1 MELTE
6 RETEKGLFASGIVTT
21 VCWAVI
27 GAFLLALASCTST
40 LQNAGDVGFRYST
53 EFAFFHRAA
62 KTSGGDADSVAM
74 TNTEFPALVSYIMG
88 PPAPEP
94 TPEGTLKPNP

>member
-1 MELTE
+1 MELSE
-6 RETEKGLFASGIVTT
+6 KETARGLFASGVVTLL
-21 VCWAVI
+21 CWSLI
-27 GAFLLALASCTST
+27 GAFLLALAGCTST
-40 LQNAGDVGFRYST
+40 LKNAGDIGFRYST

-62 KTSGGDADSVAM
+62 KTSGGDDDSVAQ

-94 TPEGTLKPNP
+94 TPEGTLEPNS